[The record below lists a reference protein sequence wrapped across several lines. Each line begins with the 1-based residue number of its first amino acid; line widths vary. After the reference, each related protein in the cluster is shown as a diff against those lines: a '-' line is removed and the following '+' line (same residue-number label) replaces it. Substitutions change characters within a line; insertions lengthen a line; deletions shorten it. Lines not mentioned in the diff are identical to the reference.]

1 MNLGWKEMW
10 RQKRK
15 FSLIFVITLL
25 IVLLSTL
32 ITGLADGLAYDNGAT
47 VRELDVESFQ
57 LADDA
62 DGQLTRSFIELP
74 TPDGLTP
81 LGVKPMT
88 LVHGTKKQDATLFAL
103 PNGSTI
109 GPDFDL
115 AIGDVLVDPS
125 FLGDVEIGDTVR
137 DFASGYAFTIVGT
150 TNGRYSH
157 APFIWASMDTWKTL
171 QTAGGQPA
179 YVSAWLGTDSSPL
192 DTLTKQDV
200 VETVPGYT
208 AEQGTFTM
216 MRGFLLFIGAFILT
230 AFFYMM
236 TLQKLPELGILKAIG
251 IHPRVIK
258 SALVL
263 QVLTTVLAASLM
275 ATGLTA
281 LVATVVPT
289 AIPFRFELDN
299 VLTYGAIMTGLSLV
313 GTLLPLWK
321 LRRLDAADALGG
333 IGQ

>member
-1 MNLGWKEMW
+1 MNLGLKEMW

-47 VRELDVESFQ
+47 LRELDVESFQ

-74 TPDGLTP
+74 TPDALTP
-81 LGVKPMT
+81 LGVKSMT
-88 LVHGTKKQDATLFAL
+88 LVHGTKKQDATLFTL
-103 PNGSTI
+103 PKNSTI
-109 GPDFDL
+109 GPELDL
-115 AIGDVLVDPS
+115 AVGDVLVDPS
-125 FLGDVEIGDTVR
+125 FLGDVEIGDTVH
-137 DFASGYAFTIVGT
+137 DFTSGYAFTIVGT
-150 TNGRYSH
+150 TDGRYSH
-157 APFIWASMDTWKTL
+157 APVIWATQDTWEAF
-171 QTAGGQPA
+171 QTASGQPA
-179 YVSAWLGTDSSPL
+179 YVSAWLGKA
-192 DTLTKQDV
+192 DTSLASMTKQEV
-200 VETVPGYT
+200 VEAVPGYT

-230 AFFYMM
+230 AFFYML

-251 IHPRVIK
+251 IHPRVI
-258 SALVL
+258 
-263 QVLTTVLAASLM
+263 
-275 ATGLTA
+275 GTA
-281 LVATVVPT
+281 LVIQVMATVLTASLLATVLTSFTGTFVPD
-289 AIPFRFELDN
+289 AIPFRFDLGN
-299 VLTYGAIMTGLSLV
+299 VLAYGAIMAILSLI